1 MKIRSINVNWF
12 QKITQLQTLLYYIVF
27 FMIYFL
33 VEILRNCTNGSRT
46 NFKNFY
52 FLWQPEVCEAKIYL
66 SLPAMFGE
74 RRDFLFLEPLKA
86 PFYDSENASFSKK
99 NVN

>member
-1 MKIRSINVNWF
+1 MVVG
-12 QKITQLQTLLYYIVF
+12 Q
-27 FMIYFL
+27 
-33 VEILRNCTNGSRT
+33 ILRIFT
-46 NFKNFY
+46 FY
-52 FLWQPEVCEAKIYL
+52 GNLKCEAKIYL